1 MVLQLWKMS
10 TIVVILCAIC
20 EGLRLK
26 TQTDEHLRF
35 SELIRVMKQYST
47 KPMGSAANVEKL
59 QNFPF
64 LAFQRGNNKFEGN
77 IRVHPDDK
85 NGHLR
90 DIIDLLNKLFT
101 RYVIH
106 TGPHGYERCEK
117 FIELKDTPT
126 TGFSWEPDAR
136 ESESLYYARVVEQF
150 LRFQNPFRLGV
161 RLTHEDHHA
170 DVISEELPTSG
181 PLQGIVLLTEDFFDE
196 LKQIRGATEEP
207 FPPKCAEAPFV
218 TQTLMAKDTQRL
230 IHKQLGVP
238 GERVDGAALQS
249 WEENPDAYN
258 EAMTKATTSQIRS
271 KNI

>member
-85 NGHLR
+85 N
-90 DIIDLLNKLFT
+90 
-101 RYVIH
+101 
-106 TGPHGYERCEK
+106 
-117 FIELKDTPT
+117 ELKDTPT